1 MIQRL
6 TIFLLLLYALPVWA
20 EGQRNIVAVQNVR
33 VAPYE
38 DALRGVQQACKDRVE
53 RYILSEME
61 NVDIIDRIRRAKPDL
76 VLAIGSGALSILKQL
91 TDIPIVYLMVLNPQ
105 AIAASE
111 PNVTG
116 VSMNLTAK
124 TQLQQLR
131 KTLPSVRTIGLL
143 YDPQR
148 SGAFV
153 RETREAVAE
162 LGYRLIAGQVQQAKD
177 VPGLLGD
184 MKGKIDI
191 FWMLPDL
198 TVVTPET
205 LEAMLSF
212 SVESGV
218 PILSFSDKYLKMGAL
233 ISIGIDAF
241 DIGVQ
246 AGEMAAKILAGAKVK
261 NVHRQEARKPVV
273 AVNLKVARKLGIR
286 VADDTITETPGL
298 D

>member
-1 MIQRL
+1 MTQRL
-6 TIFLLLLYALPVWA
+6 AIFLLLLFALPVWA
-20 EGQRNIVAVQNVR
+20 EEQRSIIAVQNVR

-38 DALRGVQQACKDRVE
+38 EAFQGVQQACKASFE
-53 RYILSEME
+53 RYILSEMK
-61 NVDIIDRIRRAKPDL
+61 NTDIIGLIRRAKPDL
-76 VLAIGSGALSILKQL
+76 VLAIGSGALSIVRQL
-91 TDIPIVYLMVLNPQ
+91 SGIPILYLMVLNPQ
-105 AIAASE
+105 SLVASE
-111 PNVTG
+111 ANITG

-124 TQLQQLR
+124 AQLQRLR
-131 KTLPSVRTIGLL
+131 KTLPHIKTIGLL

-148 SGAFV
+148 SGGFV
-153 RETREAVAE
+153 RRAREASVE

-177 VPGLLGD
+177 VPGMLGD

-198 TVVTPET
+198 TVVTAET

-246 AGEMAAKILAGAKVK
+246 AGEMAGRILAGAKVK
-261 NVHRQEARKPVV
+261 NVYRQEARKPVV
-273 AVNLKVARKLGIR
+273 AVNLKVARKLGII
-286 VADDTITETPGL
+286 VVDDTIAETRIL